1 MSCVPWMTND
11 LGMADEGLRLE
22 EGERRASVCAEEGG
36 STGEVEPESQTFRIV
51 PISLCSGQEWR
62 ERSGTDRKG
71 QVH

>member
-51 PISLCSGQEWR
+51 PISL
-62 ERSGTDRKG
+62 
-71 QVH
+71 